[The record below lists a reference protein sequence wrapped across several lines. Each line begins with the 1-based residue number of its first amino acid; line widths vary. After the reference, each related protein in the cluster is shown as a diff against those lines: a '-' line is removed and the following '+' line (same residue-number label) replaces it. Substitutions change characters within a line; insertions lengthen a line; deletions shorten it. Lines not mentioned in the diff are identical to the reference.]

1 MSSKLLLP
9 LLFLLLFACSKENE
23 IEESKLVK
31 LYVDLIIVDETYQ
44 FNLDSLAIHKK
55 KVFEKYQVTEQNY
68 VEAINLLGE
77 DDEKWEMF
85 FQKSLAYL
93 ETLRE
98 RDKIN

>member
-1 MSSKLLLP
+1 MKP
-9 LLFLLLFACSKENE
+9 IN
-23 IEESKLVK
+23 
-31 LYVDLIIVDETYQ
+31 LILIRWQ
-44 FNLDSLAIHKK
+44 FTKK